1 MVTSVVL
8 CHGVHDLL
16 LVWGC
21 RPLLYHFWLFVSSSV
36 EDTDFGTYNS
46 HVTVYMAEVYVV
58 EAGVVVA
65 DVCRMVRTMI
75 ENFVAG
81 EL

>member
-1 MVTSVVL
+1 
-8 CHGVHDLL
+8 
-16 LVWGC
+16 
-21 RPLLYHFWLFVSSSV
+21 
-36 EDTDFGTYNS
+36 
-46 HVTVYMAEVYVV
+46 MAEVYVL

-65 DVCRMVRTMI
+65 DVCKVVQTMIVCKVVQTMI